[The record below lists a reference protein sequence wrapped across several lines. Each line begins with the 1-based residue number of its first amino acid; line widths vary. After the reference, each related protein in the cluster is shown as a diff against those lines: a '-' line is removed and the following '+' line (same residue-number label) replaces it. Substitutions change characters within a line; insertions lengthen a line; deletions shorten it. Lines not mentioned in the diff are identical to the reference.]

1 MIEHLQA
8 ALDRSPGNYTIED
21 VMRLAREHEVRLW
34 PNHNSAAVTEEVKAF
49 NIWLAGG
56 DMDELF
62 QMLDAAEAEH
72 RARGFDQVT
81 ISEARKGWKR
91 VLKERGYVERVVL
104 VKEL

>member
-1 MIEHLQA
+1 MIDHLQA
-8 ALDRSPGNYTIED
+8 ALDRSPGDWTIED
-21 VMRLAREHEVRLW
+21 VKRLIRSNEVRLW
-34 PNHNSAAVTEEVKAF
+34 PNRNSAAVTEEVRAF

-56 DMDELF
+56 DMAELF

-72 RARGFDQVT
+72 KARGFDQIT

-91 VLKERGYVERVVL
+91 VLKARGYVERTVL

>member
-1 MIEHLQA
+1 MMEHLAA
-8 ALDRSPGNYTIED
+8 ALKRSPGDYTIDD
-21 VMRLAREHEVRLW
+21 VKTMIRANNVRLW

-56 DMDELF
+56 DMGELF
-62 QMLDAAEAEH
+62 DMLDAAEAEH
-72 RARGFDQVT
+72 KARGFDQVT

-91 VLKERGYVERVVL
+91 VLKARGYVERVVL

>member
-1 MIEHLQA
+1 MIDYLQA

-21 VMRLAREHEVRLW
+21 VKRMIRSNDVRLW
-34 PNHNSAAVTEEVKAF
+34 PNHKSAAVTEEVKAF

-56 DMDELF
+56 DMGELF
-62 QMLDAAEAEH
+62 EMLDAAEAEH

-91 VLKERGYVERVVL
+91 VLKARGYVERVVL